1 MRTVVGIDTEF
12 VRERTYYPRPG
23 LIQVADRKGVTL
35 VDPTGISDFGPLTS
49 LLINEPITKLMH
61 AGDEDL
67 DVLDR
72 LTGVTPLGVFDTQ
85 LAGAFA
91 GYGFAS
97 SYASLVEVLVGVDL
111 DKGLTRSD
119 WLKRPLSSAQLHYAS
134 LDVLYLA
141 PLHERLARAL
151 TALGRVA
158 GFEEEL
164 QHRRRA
170 WAVSRQPAG
179 AYTRVRRRGKLAP
192 AEHAVLR
199 ALSQWREVEAMAR
212 DMPRRHLLTDEV
224 LVALASTPDLDAA
237 SLDNVEGLS
246 QRARA
251 RYGEALL
258 TCIDASRA
266 DGPTALDSSI
276 NLRPY
281 AKTLVR
287 LKEIVKHE
295 ADTRTLPRELV
306 ASRRALEALVVS
318 VVTNGDIPLEF
329 RGWRFE
335 VVTQRLLD
343 CIHHT

>member
-1 MRTVVGIDTEF
+1 M
-12 VRERTYYPRPG
+12 
-23 LIQVADRKGVTL
+23 
-35 VDPTGISDFGPLTS
+35 
-49 LLINEPITKLMH
+49 
-61 AGDEDL
+61 
-67 DVLDR
+67 
-72 LTGVTPLGVFDTQ
+72 
-85 LAGAFA
+85 
-91 GYGFAS
+91 
-97 SYASLVEVLVGVDL
+97 
-111 DKGLTRSD
+111 
-119 WLKRPLSSAQLHYAS
+119 
-134 LDVLYLA
+134 
-141 PLHERLARAL
+141 
-151 TALGRVA
+151 
-158 GFEEEL
+158 
-164 QHRRRA
+164 
-170 WAVSRQPAG
+170 
-179 AYTRVRRRGKLAP
+179 
-192 AEHAVLR
+192 
-199 ALSQWREVEAMAR
+199 
-212 DMPRRHLLTDEV
+212 TDEV